1 MADKTER
8 EFDLENLEQLQKE
21 SKIDQD
27 VDLEEIA
34 SLFCFGAHP

>member
-34 SLFCFGAHP
+34 SLLRFRRNC